1 MRQRRGTLAAIG
13 TLAAAIAA
21 LLPAPSASAAECIPV
36 KGLNGCVDSDNLW
49 MNAGATPFF
58 SLGPSLTTPA
68 GRYSFGLGLSYL
80 SQPIGL
86 RVGSADPAGTTVF
99 LVDNVV
105 NATFLWSLGVT
116 DRLDLTA
123 SAPITLFQDGA
134 GLTSVFG
141 GTAELPRAG
150 VRDIRFG
157 FDYAF
162 LPHSRTGSG
171 DGFALLGRFQFAL
184 PTGTKDAFAGSRT
197 VTWVPSVLGDL
208 HLGRL
213 TVGAE
218 IGARIRGAAEL
229 AETKVGTQIQASV
242 GVSVEIVPK
251 YLSASAE
258 AFALVGLDDQ
268 PPPARLRD
276 DFTTGPTLA
285 PAEWIVSASSAP
297 LLGGDLV
304 AVVGGGGPLPL
315 ADESALT
322 NPRFR
327 FDLALK
333 YAPKGRDADAD
344 AVLDRDD
351 KCPDVAED
359 RDGFQDDDGCP
370 ELDNDGDRIPDDRD
384 RCRDAAETVD
394 GFKDDDGCPDLD
406 DDDDDIP
413 DDVDQCR
420 NEAEDKDGFKDDD
433 GCPDPDNDGDS
444 ILDKADLC
452 PNGAEDKDGFKDT
465 DGCPDPDNDLD
476 NIPDKDDLCPDAAE
490 DKDNFE
496 DADGCPEPDNDQDG
510 VLDGADQCP
519 NAVETIDG
527 NADGDGCPEP
537 GAKSLVR
544 WQGTKQAVLD
554 PPGTFARGSA
564 KPSPDLEK
572 KLAMLA
578 QLVRGATPVVVIV
591 EGYGDR
597 QGDTSAKAAELADK
611 RALAVK
617 AAFVAAGISADIVQA
632 ASGDPSVKRPAG
644 ASPFDVTVQR
654 PKPRV
659 PKRPAATDAPAE
671 KR

>member
-13 TLAAAIAA
+13 TLAAALAA
-21 LLPAPSASAAECIPV
+21 LLPASQASASECVNV

-68 GRYSFGLGLSYL
+68 GKYSFGVGLSYL
-80 SQPIGL
+80 SHPIGL
-86 RVGSADPAGTTVF
+86 RVGSASPEGTSVF
-99 LVDNVV
+99 LVDNLV

-123 SAPITLFQDGA
+123 SAPLTLFQDGA
-134 GLTSVFG
+134 GLYSVFG
-141 GTAELPRAG
+141 GTEEIPRAG
-150 VRDIRFG
+150 VRDVRFG
-157 FDYAF
+157 FDYAL
-162 LPHSRTGSG
+162 LPHPRTGSE

-184 PTGTKDAFAGSRT
+184 PTGVKDGFAGSRT
-197 VTWVPSVLGDL
+197 VTWAPSILGDL
-208 HLGRL
+208 RLGRV
-213 TVGAE
+213 TVAAE
-218 IGARIRGAAEL
+218 VGARIRGATSF

-242 GVSVEIVPK
+242 GASVIIVPK
-251 YLSASAE
+251 YLTATAE
-258 AFALVGLDDQ
+258 AFALVGVDDQ
-268 PPPARLRD
+268 PAPSRLRD
-276 DFTTGPTLA
+276 EASSGPLLA
-285 PAEWIVSASSAP
+285 PAEWIVSAQTAP

-304 AVVGGGGPLPL
+304 AVVGGGGPIPL
-315 ADESALT
+315 ADEPALT
-322 NPRFR
+322 SPRFR

-344 AVLDRDD
+344 GVLDRDD
-351 KCPDVAED
+351 QCPDVAED
-359 RDGFQDDDGCP
+359 RDGFQDEDGCP

-406 DDDDDIP
+406 DDDDGTP

-433 GCPDPDNDGDS
+433 GCPDPDNDGDG

-476 NIPDKDDLCPDAAE
+476 NILDKDDLCPDAGE
-490 DKDNFE
+490 DKDGFE
-496 DADGCPEPDNDQDG
+496 DTDGCPEPDNDQDG
-510 VLDGADQCP
+510 ILDGADQCA
-519 NAVETIDG
+519 NAAETIDG
-527 NADGDGCPEP
+527 NADADGCPEP

-544 WQGTKQAVLD
+544 WQGKQALLD
-554 PPGTFARGSA
+554 PPASFPRGSA
-564 KPSPDLEK
+564 KPTADLDR

-591 EGYGDR
+591 EGYADR

-632 ASGDPSVKRPAG
+632 ASGDPSVKRAAG

-654 PKPRV
+654 PKPKV
-659 PKRPAATDAPAE
+659 PKRPAAAEPPAE